1 MSETYVKL
9 VVLAA
14 ISDGEIQAEELALI
28 NSLRSNFQAMR
39 GVDEQDFNNA
49 VADVYNKVSAGME
62 LHMILD
68 VLGKDL
74 STHEKNV
81 GYALAMEVVRSNFQY
96 VDGEKTFINTLKELW
111 AIDTHVLDAVELSAS
126 LRYGSS

>member
-96 VDGEKTFINTLKELW
+96 VDGEKTFIKTLEERW
-111 AIDTHVLDAVELSAS
+111 AIDTTVLDAVELSAN
-126 LRYGSS
+126 LRYGC

>member
-1 MSETYVKL
+1 MSDTYVKL

-28 NSLRSNFQAMR
+28 NGLRVNFAAMR
-39 GVDEQDFNNA
+39 GIDEQDFNNA

-62 LHMILD
+62 LHMILE
-68 VLGKDL
+68 VLGKGL

-96 VDGEKTFINTLKELW
+96 VDGEKTFIGTLIECW
-111 AIDTHVLDAVELSAS
+111 DVEADVIEAVNLSAH
-126 LRYGSS
+126 LRYGEG

>member
-68 VLGKDL
+68 VLGKNL

-96 VDGEKTFINTLKELW
+96 VDGEKTFINTLKERW
-111 AIDTHVLDAVELSAS
+111 AIDTNVLDAVELSAG
-126 LRYGSS
+126 LRYGSG